1 MEDVV
6 RIEIQKQPN
15 KNISNL
21 NIQISSTF
29 FISESWNMNDF
40 GQILSK
46 QCKQK
51 CDHSKT
57 IKKTFFLPIEIQ
69 QEDWLH
75 HISFTQ
81 NKQSYDDP
89 IKLMTSNIPWHALGS
104 EIRFC
109 DSRFTQ
115 QEYDTL
121 RGK

>member
-1 MEDVV
+1 MILD
-6 RIEIQKQPN
+6 KFCPN
-15 KNISNL
+15 SVNRNV
-21 NIQISSTF
+21 T
-29 FISESWNMNDF
+29 
-40 GQILSK
+40 ILKRSK
-46 QCKQK
+46 Y
-51 CDHSKT
+51 T
-57 IKKTFFLPIEIQ
+57 FLPIEIQ

-104 EIRFC
+104 EIRFF

>member
-46 QCKQK
+46 
-51 CDHSKT
+51 
-57 IKKTFFLPIEIQ
+57 
-69 QEDWLH
+69 
-75 HISFTQ
+75 
-81 NKQSYDDP
+81 
-89 IKLMTSNIPWHALGS
+89 
-104 EIRFC
+104 
-109 DSRFTQ
+109 
-115 QEYDTL
+115 
-121 RGK
+121 